1 MDTSRYRKII
11 YWLLPLLGIGF
22 CLWYVKNSTC
32 DVVYSDYI
40 RLVNSYLPDVYDPA
54 RFFVPDVLTR
64 IPINY
69 LCRIINVGLFGFS
82 VTLERVLGVI
92 SLGLAGWVLGIY
104 CKNRR
109 IGIGWFALLMAVMFS
124 LNKWEM
130 LTNGSGWSHFF
141 AFACFYYHELVLD
154 RVWAG
159 EEKNGDRI
167 KLLVLPWLIILGTAG
182 PYCAIYAVTI
192 LMSYLF
198 CMVRGRMRENEWDMR
213 YIAYMAC
220 TLIPLLLYILSN
232 SFAVEEHAGATGR
245 SLMEILSDHPAFPVR
260 FLLKSFA
267 GILVGG
273 EELQELVKQGMIT
286 DRTIYLIGLF
296 VVCGYLF
303 ALWLNLRF
311 RFYEKTLLPM
321 MLLVGGGLNHILIFI
336 SRYIFESES
345 YALSSRYALQFQ
357 VGILGMVITFALA
370 WNQGMKQDVQG
381 NRGMKRDIHGKQRGN
396 QYVNGNPDSTGRPH
410 TVWVIWRRCLI
421 ALFCLAILSGN
432 GYTTYHEIQKA
443 PYREENFE
451 NMAAMALQV
460 PDMDEEELKAMD
472 KELSD
477 LFEYRKGVDKIQDAL
492 RILKEHG
499 WNVFR

>member
-1 MDTSRYRKII
+1 
-11 YWLLPLLGIGF
+11 
-22 CLWYVKNSTC
+22 
-32 DVVYSDYI
+32 
-40 RLVNSYLPDVYDPA
+40 
-54 RFFVPDVLTR
+54 
-64 IPINY
+64 
-69 LCRIINVGLFGFS
+69 
-82 VTLERVLGVI
+82 
-92 SLGLAGWVLGIY
+92 
-104 CKNRR
+104 
-109 IGIGWFALLMAVMFS
+109 
-124 LNKWEM
+124 
-130 LTNGSGWSHFF
+130 
-141 AFACFYYHELVLD
+141 
-154 RVWAG
+154 
-159 EEKNGDRI
+159 
-167 KLLVLPWLIILGTAG
+167 
-182 PYCAIYAVTI
+182 
-192 LMSYLF
+192 
-198 CMVRGRMRENEWDMR
+198 
-213 YIAYMAC
+213 
-220 TLIPLLLYILSN
+220 
-232 SFAVEEHAGATGR
+232 
-245 SLMEILSDHPAFPVR
+245 
-260 FLLKSFA
+260 
-267 GILVGG
+267 
-273 EELQELVKQGMIT
+273 MIT

-381 NRGMKRDIHGKQRGN
+381 NRGMKRDIQGKQGGN

>member
-22 CLWYVKNSTC
+22 CLWYVKNATC

-40 RLVNSYLPDVYDPA
+40 RLVNSYLPDVYDPG

-69 LCRIINVGLFGFS
+69 LCRIINVELFGFS

-92 SLGLAGWVLGIY
+92 SLGLAGWVFGIY
-104 CKNRR
+104 CKNKR

-159 EEKNGDRI
+159 EEKTRDRL

-192 LMSYLF
+192 LMSYAF
-198 CMVRGRMRENEWDMR
+198 CMIRGRMRENEWDMR

-220 TLIPLLLYILSN
+220 TLAPLLLYILSN

-245 SLMEILSDHPAFPVR
+245 SLMEIRSDHPDFPIR

-273 EELQELVKQGMIT
+273 EELQELVGQGVIT
-286 DRTIYLIGLF
+286 NRFLYIIGLF
-296 VVCGYLF
+296 VVSGYLF

-321 MLLVGGGLNHILIFI
+321 MLLVGGGLNHILIFM

-370 WNQGMKQDVQG
+370 WNQGGRGCVGTRKGPGFVGIREEPACMWESGFHMKAPYR
-381 NRGMKRDIHGKQRGN
+381 RGHKG
-396 QYVNGNPDSTGRPH
+396 
-410 TVWVIWRRCLI
+410 VWCLI
-421 ALFCLAILSGN
+421 AVFCLAILSGN
-432 GYTTYHEIQKA
+432 GYTTYHEIKKA
-443 PYREENFE
+443 PHREGNFE
-451 NMAAMALQV
+451 KMAAMALQV
-460 PDMDEEELKAMD
+460 PDMDQEELRARD
-472 KELSD
+472 AELSG

>member
-22 CLWYVKNSTC
+22 CLWYVKNATC

-40 RLVNSYLPDVYDPA
+40 RLVNSYLPDVYDPG

-92 SLGLAGWVLGIY
+92 SLGLAGWVFGIY
-104 CKNRR
+104 CKNKR

-159 EEKNGDRI
+159 EEKTRDRL
-167 KLLVLPWLIILGTAG
+167 KLRVLPWLIILGTAG

-192 LMSYLF
+192 LMSYAF
-198 CMVRGRMRENEWDMR
+198 CMIRGRMRENEWDMR

-220 TLIPLLLYILSN
+220 ILVPLLLYILSN

-245 SLMEILSDHPAFPVR
+245 SLMEILSDHPAFPIR

-273 EELQELVKQGMIT
+273 EELQELVRQGDIT
-286 DRTIYLIGLF
+286 NRFIYIIGLF

-303 ALWLNLRF
+303 AFWLNLRF
-311 RFYEKTLLPM
+311 RFYEKTLVPM
-321 MLLVGGGLNHILIFI
+321 MLLAGGGLNHILIFI

-370 WNQGMKQDVQG
+370 WNQGRKGEV
-381 NRGMKRDIHGKQRGN
+381 RGN
-396 QYVNGNPDSTGRPH
+396 PGVNRYAHRNPESAGRVR
-410 TVWVIWRRCLI
+410 TARGVFRRCLI
-421 ALFCLAILSGN
+421 AVFCLAILSGN
-432 GYTTYHEIQKA
+432 GYTTYHEIKKA
-443 PYREENFE
+443 PHREENFE
-451 NMAAMALQV
+451 KMAAMALQV
-460 PDMDEEELKAMD
+460 PDMDEEELRARD
-472 KELSD
+472 AELSG